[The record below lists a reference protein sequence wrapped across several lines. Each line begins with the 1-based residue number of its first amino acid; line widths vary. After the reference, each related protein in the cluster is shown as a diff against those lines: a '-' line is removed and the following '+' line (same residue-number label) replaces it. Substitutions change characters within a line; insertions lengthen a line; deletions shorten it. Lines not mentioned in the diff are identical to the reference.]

1 MYGTLHGM
9 KKGLKDI
16 VAPQGMFEDLGLKY
30 LGPVD
35 GHDEQAVE
43 SALASARAYGGP
55 VIVHVLT
62 QKGRGYAPA
71 RNDEADRFHG
81 VGVFNPETGL
91 PFEAGGRI
99 WTDEFSDE
107 LCAIGAERPRR
118 RRHHRGH
125 ADPRR
130 ARRLRRR
137 ASPTGSSTSASPSS
151 TR

>member
-43 SALASARAYGGP
+43 SRAAPAPGRTAARC
-55 VIVHVLT
+55 IVHVLT

-71 RNDEADRFHG
+71 RNDEADQFHG
-81 VGVFNPETGL
+81 VGVINPETGL

-107 LCAIGAERPRR
+107 LLRDR
-118 RRHHRGH
+118 
-125 ADPRR
+125 RR
-130 ARRLRRR
+130 ARRTSSR
-137 ASPTGSSTSASPSS
+137 SPRPC
-151 TR
+151 